1 MLCTFNPSDTGS
13 AITLSNGDL
22 TATSTSGN
30 GQSRGTVGY
39 VGGTGA
45 VAAINKLY
53 WEMTFTTTG
62 GHSGMGVSNTGEP
75 NTDYLGETSHGCGYY
90 SNGNVAIQGLTEAT
104 LASFSNGALVGMA
117 LDFNLQ
123 KAWWTLNG
131 STWNNDII
139 TNQNPATGVGGFN
152 IGSFGAGG
160 GVFGSSG
167 AWFTVFPSFGSDTS
181 GNVSTANFG
190 GSALGYTPPSGFSAW
205 AAAFNP
211 TLGMFSLIQR

>member
-13 AITLSNGDL
+13 AITLSNADL
-22 TATSTSGN
+22 TATSGSGD

-39 VGGTGA
+39 VGGSGST
-45 VAAINKLY
+45 AAINKLY
-53 WEMTFTTTG
+53 WEMLFTTTAG
-62 GHSGMGVSNTGEP
+62 QSGMGVSNTGEP

-90 SNGNVAIQGLTEAT
+90 SNGNVAIQDLAEAT

-117 LDFNLQ
+117 IDFNLQ

-139 TNQNPATGVGGFN
+139 TNQNPATGVGGFD

-160 GVFGSSG
+160 GVFGETDNWYS
-167 AWFTVFPSFGSDTS
+167 VFPSFGSATS

-190 GSALGYTPPSGFSAW
+190 GSAFGYTPPSGFSAW
-205 AAAFNP
+205 AATFNP